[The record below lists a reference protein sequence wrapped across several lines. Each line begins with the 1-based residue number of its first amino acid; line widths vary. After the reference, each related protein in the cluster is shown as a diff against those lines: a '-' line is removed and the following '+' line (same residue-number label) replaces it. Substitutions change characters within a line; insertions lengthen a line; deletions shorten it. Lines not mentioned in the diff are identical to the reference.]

1 MTTKLYLGEELNAVF
16 NSNINNKSFFNKVA
30 IDSREVKNRA
40 IFFAIKGDNDDG
52 HRYVKKVIKNKNNL
66 AVISKKFKNKRL
78 VRIQNTLE
86 GLRNLASYARQR
98 SKAKIIAITGS
109 CGKTSLKNLLNISLS
124 KFGKTHSSPKSFN
137 NHFGAPYSLAN
148 LNSDNKF
155 GIFELG
161 MSSKGEIDNL
171 VNLVKP
177 NIAIITNIGPAH
189 LENFQNI
196 YGICKAKAEIMN
208 GIQQKGVIILNRDD
222 KFFNSLKRIANNKN
236 ISILTFGFSKSDIQ
250 IRKNSAKVSFKIK
263 NKIFNFKIKNFNKS
277 YLYNVAATL
286 CVHYFLNHNLKFLKN
301 NFINFKITEGRG
313 NEKNI
318 KINNKKIILINDSYN
333 SNPMSL
339 NEAIDNFSLRKKD
352 NQRKVLIMGD
362 MLELGKRS
370 KYYHQQA
377 AKILNKTN
385 IDKVYCIGSE
395 VRHTY
400 QKLNLSK
407 RGMLVKNISFL
418 KENIFNLLENNDILL
433 VKSSNRIGLFNF
445 FKKF

>member
-1 MTTKLYLGEELNAVF
+1 MTTKLYLGEELNVVF

-66 AVISKKFKNKRL
+66 AVISKKFNNKRL
-78 VRIQNTLE
+78 IRIQNTLE

-196 YGICKAKAEIMN
+196 YGIYKAKAEIMN
-208 GIQQKGVIILNRDD
+208 GIQQNGVIILNRDD
-222 KFFNSLKRIANNKN
+222 KFFNSLKKIANNKN

-286 CVHYFLNHNLKFLKN
+286 CVHYFLNHNFKFLKN

-313 NEKNI
+313 NEKKI

-339 NEAIDNFSLRKKD
+339 NEAIDNFSLRKKS

-400 QKLNLSK
+400 QKLNRSK

>member
-1 MTTKLYLGEELNAVF
+1 MRTKLYLGEELNAVF
-16 NSNINNKSFFNKVA
+16 NSNINNRLFFNKVS

-40 IFFAIKGDNDDG
+40 IFFAIKGNNDDG
-52 HRYVKKVIKNKNNL
+52 HRYVKKVITNKNNL
-66 AVISKKFKNKRL
+66 AVISKNFKNKRL
-78 VRIQNTLE
+78 IRTQNTLE

-98 SKAKIIAITGS
+98 SKAKILAITGS
-109 CGKTSLKNLLNISLS
+109 CGKTSLKNLLNSSLS
-124 KFGKTHSSPKSFN
+124 RFGKTHCSPKSFN

-148 LNSDNKF
+148 LNSDDKF

-196 YGICKAKAEIMN
+196 SGICKAKAE
-208 GIQQKGVIILNRDD
+208 
-222 KFFNSLKRIANNKN
+222 S
-236 ISILTFGFSKSDIQ
+236 
-250 IRKNSAKVSFKIK
+250 
-263 NKIFNFKIKNFNKS
+263 
-277 YLYNVAATL
+277 
-286 CVHYFLNHNLKFLKN
+286 VHYYLNHNIKFLKN
-301 NFINFKITEGRG
+301 NFRNFKVAEGRG
-313 NEKNI
+313 NEKHI

-339 NEAIDNFSLRKKD
+339 NEAIHNFSLRKK
-352 NQRKVLIMGD
+352 NKHRKILIVGD

-400 QKLNLSK
+400 QKLNRSK